1 MTKKSELAEAGN
13 KDVAVFNPAMME
25 QDAGAGMDNMG
36 TEDLALPFLKVLS
49 GNDPVLDENETAR
62 KGDIYNTVTGI
73 PYKGKDGV
81 RVVPCAYQR
90 RFIQWAPRGS
100 GSGAPMAIY

>member
-1 MTKKSELAEAGN
+1 MTKKNEVAEAGSRE
-13 KDVAVFNPAMME
+13 VAVFDIAMME
-25 QDAGAGMDNMG
+25 QDAGQGMDNMV

-62 KGDIYNTVTGI
+62 KGDIYNTVTGLA
-73 PYKGKDGV
+73 YKGKEGV

-100 GSGAPMAIY
+100 GSGAPTAIY